1 MNSLESP
8 ADSNGGPR
16 KATWLYR
23 IAGGALLLFAA
34 GHTFGFL
41 HFKPPTPEAEAVHN
55 AMIAVRFPVGRS
67 QLSYEGFYVGFGLF
81 VTAYMLFSAFLAWHL
96 GGLARS
102 NPRAIGTLG
111 WVFFGLELVSLVLS
125 AIYFSVVP
133 AAFSAFVAVCL
144 GWAAWAARPSRE
156 SVEASL

>member
-1 MNSLESP
+1 M
-8 ADSNGGPR
+8 A

-23 IAGGALLLFAA
+23 IAAVVLLLFAA

-55 AMIAVRFPVGRS
+55 AMISVRFPVGRS

-81 VTAYMLFSAFLAWHL
+81 VTAYMLFSAVLAWHL
-96 GGLARS
+96 GGLARR
-102 NPRAIGTLG
+102 NPKAIGALG
-111 WVFFGLELVSLVLS
+111 WAFFGVELASLVLS

-133 AAFSAFVAVCL
+133 AAFSAFVAACL
-144 GWAAWAARPSRE
+144 GCAAWAVTFPRE
-156 SVEASL
+156 KAGGSD